1 MKTFRSLSI
10 LMLSL
15 TVLFATGCAST
26 RTQSSLGEAI
36 DDTVITTR
44 VKAAFIEDPD
54 LKVLEINVETFKGAV
69 QLSGFVDTSTEV
81 RRAAVVA
88 RAVDGVVSVTNDIQV
103 K

>member
-1 MKTFRSLSI
+1 MKSFRYLSV
-10 LMLSL
+10 LFLSCA
-15 TVLFATGCAST
+15 VLFATGCAST
-26 RTQSSLGEAI
+26 PTQSSLGEAI

-44 VKAAFIEDPD
+44 VKAAIIEDPM

-69 QLSGFVDTSTEV
+69 QLSGFVDTRAEV

-88 RAVDGVVSVTNDIQV
+88 RGVDGVVSVRNDIQV